1 MIKIEEIAPGT
12 GDVAKDGNTVELK
25 YRGTF
30 PDGKEFDKG
39 SFSFTIGSGQVI
51 QGFDMGVTG
60 MQVGG
65 KRKITVPPEL
75 GYGSRGA
82 GRVIPPNATLVFE
95 LEVLRIS

>member
-1 MIKIEEIAPGT
+1 MIKIEEIAPGAGIVAQT
-12 GDVAKDGNTVELK
+12 GHSVELK

-39 SFSFTIGSGQVI
+39 TFSFALGSGQVI
-51 QGFDMGVTG
+51 QGFDLGVTG
-60 MQVGG
+60 MQVGS

-82 GRVIPPNATLVFE
+82 GRAIPPNATLVFE
-95 LEVLRIS
+95 LEVLKIS